1 MKGLKKIIITVLMM
15 FLFIGIKNANVDA
28 ANINIGDTKTGST
41 EYYGDKEYVLK
52 LSRPMKVK
60 ITLTVGQSQSIDD
73 DYLDDDDDLRYILF
87 SLEDK
92 EESEII
98 DAEVYEGET
107 FTKTVKLKKGKYYIN
122 VYDDEYGFT
131 YSLSLEDVSSYT
143 KKLKLN
149 YKSIAMYMN
158 QYVDLIASPKK
169 KGHYLKNVQWKSS
182 NKKIAMVDSNGRVI
196 GKKPGTCTIY
206 AKVKGGKKVKC
217 KFKIYKRPDVELV
230 KFKFYTNSIGGIEP
244 YIKIANNTKKTI
256 KYVYATVRFYNPVGD
271 PAYCR
276 ITGRSYAN
284 LRLIGPI
291 KSGHVATYDYDGNA
305 IGYSNVVSRLKI
317 KSLKVEYTD
326 GTVKTYTSF

>member
-122 VYDDEYGFT
+122 VYDDEYG
-131 YSLSLEDVSSYT
+131 
-143 KKLKLN
+143 
-149 YKSIAMYMN
+149 
-158 QYVDLIASPKK
+158 
-169 KGHYLKNVQWKSS
+169 YLQFEF
-182 NKKIAMVDSNGRVI
+182 RR
-196 GKKPGTCTIY
+196 
-206 AKVKGGKKVKC
+206 C
-217 KFKIYKRPDVELV
+217 K
-230 KFKFYTNSIGGIEP
+230 
-244 YIKIANNTKKTI
+244 
-256 KYVYATVRFYNPVGD
+256 
-271 PAYCR
+271 
-276 ITGRSYAN
+276 
-284 LRLIGPI
+284 
-291 KSGHVATYDYDGNA
+291 
-305 IGYSNVVSRLKI
+305 
-317 KSLKVEYTD
+317 
-326 GTVKTYTSF
+326 